1 MRYLVHIESIDSGE
15 NMAPR
20 QVAAL
25 LEDIVIPTMK
35 VLVEWEKMGKAT
47 GGILSG
53 RRGAAFVIDAASNEE
68 LSDLLRGLPV
78 WGFSEVEITPLDS
91 AEHRIEAETATAQIL
106 KTM

>member
-1 MRYLVHIESIDSGE
+1 MRYLVQIESIDSGE
-15 NMAPR
+15 NMPPR

-35 VLVEWEKMGKAT
+35 VLVEWEKMSKAK

-91 AEHRIEAETATAQIL
+91 AEHRIQAETQAAQMM
-106 KTM
+106 KNM

>member
-1 MRYLVHIESIDSGE
+1 MRYLVHVESIDAGE
-15 NMAPR
+15 QMPPR

-25 LEDIVIPTMK
+25 IEEVIIPTMK
-35 VLVEWEKMGKAT
+35 VLVEWEKMGKAR

-68 LSDLLRGLPV
+68 LSDLLRALPV
-78 WGFSEVEITPLDS
+78 WGFSEVDITPLDS
-91 AEHRIEAETATAQIL
+91 AEHRIEAETQTAKML